1 MLMEKMHI
9 LPLFLIVAMLFIGFI
24 PSASQM
30 ALAISIV
37 HGNVYEWSSFDTL
50 NDSQVYVNSV
60 PQQVM
65 ISKNGSYSFDLDKGI
80 YTIVATYG
88 TNTSDSLMAMEN
100 VTIDQDGGDYV
111 IDLVLFP
118 SSNFGDLAL
127 LDENS
132 TPIVSIAPVDLPTQ
146 QSSQGTP
153 VIYIIGVIGIVIII
167 AGAGAFLYLRKRSV
181 QVPKPD
187 NSIPET
193 QAAKEDAPLMMETQ
207 AVQEPEAPLPPLPP
221 TASTDVSL
229 PDDLREVIRIIEKSG
244 GRITQLDL
252 RKALPYSEAKV
263 SLMITDLENRGIVKK
278 IKKGRGNVLI
288 LNRPDERPP
297 N

>member
-1 MLMEKMHI
+1 
-9 LPLFLIVAMLFIGFI
+9 
-24 PSASQM
+24 
-30 ALAISIV
+30 
-37 HGNVYEWSSFDTL
+37 
-50 NDSQVYVNSV
+50 
-60 PQQVM
+60 
-65 ISKNGSYSFDLDKGI
+65 
-80 YTIVATYG
+80 
-88 TNTSDSLMAMEN
+88 
-100 VTIDQDGGDYV
+100 
-111 IDLVLFP
+111 
-118 SSNFGDLAL
+118 
-127 LDENS
+127 
-132 TPIVSIAPVDLPTQ
+132 
-146 QSSQGTP
+146 
-153 VIYIIGVIGIVIII
+153 
-167 AGAGAFLYLRKRSV
+167 
-181 QVPKPD
+181 
-187 NSIPET
+187 
-193 QAAKEDAPLMMETQ
+193 MMETQ